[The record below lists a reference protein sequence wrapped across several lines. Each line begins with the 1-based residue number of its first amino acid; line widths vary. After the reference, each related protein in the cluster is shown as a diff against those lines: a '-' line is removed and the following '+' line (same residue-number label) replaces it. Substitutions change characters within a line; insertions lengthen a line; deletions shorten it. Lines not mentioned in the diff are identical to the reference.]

1 MTPVAVSIVPPFK
14 HHGPA
19 SPEFLAKQREQAL
32 MINTVK
38 ESAETKGGEETQSR
52 SAELIA
58 RGADPAEALGLEPEA
73 PGGGGVADFTAGHS
87 RLKQKIAEGM
97 HIEAM
102 VAAMASESQG
112 ADASRDLQVVKEKQ
126 KNFMAHK
133 EALEGYAEA
142 AQLFKANLA
151 QGKERTDIRMN

>member
-1 MTPVAVSIVPPFK
+1 MYTPAVSIVPPYK

-32 MINTVK
+32 ALNTVN
-38 ESAETKGGEETQSR
+38 EVDASETSRGTQSR

-58 RGADPAEALGLEPEA
+58 RGADPAEALGLEPDA
-73 PGGGGVADFTAGHS
+73 PVGGAISDFASGHS

-97 HIEAM
+97 QVEAI
-102 VAAMASESQG
+102 VAAMASETSST
-112 ADASRDLQVVKEKQ
+112 DASRDLELVKSKQEK
-126 KNFMAHK
+126 FMAQK

-142 AQLFKANLA
+142 ARVFQANLA
-151 QGKERTDIRMN
+151 EGRGTTDLRLN